1 MFLYIAVNMMAEIFL
16 KFVLLI
22 TVLSMPISVSENVVV
37 NINKYLL
44 KEKCMNKQSMNE
56 RTNQFEM

>member
-1 MFLYIAVNMMAEIFL
+1 MFLYIAVNMMAEIFF

-44 KEKCMNKQSMNE
+44 KEKCGEQTINE
-56 RTNQFEM
+56 